1 MQHNKRTKPTKMKK
15 NNITTRQKKTML
27 LLAFSVLTFCNLE
40 AQVRWY
46 ANPDVSTNVND
57 FFRRF
62 DPDASLRNADCN
74 PSTTN
79 PTVNT
84 VTEGNYGRVWRVTK
98 PKGRQR
104 AELARTEGDRST
116 LGNFNHTAGSGYYYG
131 WRWKINVDGTISSS
145 DKITVWQ
152 WKTAGSG
159 GSQNYPLNMEYTNGK
174 LLLEAWGPC
183 LNSNGSVSSSWSN
196 CSGSITK
203 RRTTLASV
211 NVPENT
217 WVDLVVRI
225 VKDDDPDKGSV
236 EFWVNG
242 VKQTL
247 GNADADEY
255 EVKLDRTSKK
265 AFHRTNDG
273 SLNSAHS
280 VYPKWGSYNRKACK
294 YKITTFYD
302 EMRVASSLADA
313 SPETHN
319 PINTSSNSNNTTTSN
334 ITGSWYKLKNVQ
346 TGRYM
351 DSNGEDIATS
361 TSSSGHDKQFR
372 FVKQGNYYNI
382 DVRKSSGKGT
392 GIFRT
397 ISSSNKVKITNFT
410 PRNDGDKRYDI
421 KKLSDGTYS
430 IKSTNTNKY
439 LQNNTSNTV
448 TITVKSPS
456 NNKRAKWKLERV
468 GPTGKV
474 IENSKELLKNEK
486 KSISIYPNPVKSNFT
501 VSLEGIDSAHVTISN
516 MLGKVVFR
524 QNITNNQLEF
534 SKSNGFNSG
543 LYILRAVDNQGDVY
557 IKKFIVQ

>member
-1 MQHNKRTKPTKMKK
+1 MKK
-15 NNITTRQKKTML
+15 DSTTTRQKMIML
-27 LLAFSVLTFCNLE
+27 LLAFSILTVYSLQ

-46 ANPDVSTNVND
+46 ANPDASTKVND

-74 PSTTN
+74 PSATN
-79 PTVNT
+79 PTVST
-84 VTEGNYGRVWRVTK
+84 VIDGDYGRVWRVTK

-116 LGNFNHTAGSGYYYG
+116 LGNFNHRVGSGYYYG
-131 WRWKINVDGTISSS
+131 WRWKINVDGTIASS

-159 GSQNYPLNMEYTNGK
+159 GSQNYPLNMEYSNGR
-174 LLLEAWGPC
+174 LYLEAWGPC

-196 CSGSITK
+196 CSGSITS

-211 NVPENT
+211 RVPENT

-225 VKDDDPDKGSV
+225 VKDDDPSKGSV
-236 EFWVNG
+236 EFWFNG

-247 GNADADEY
+247 GNIDADEY
-255 EVKLDRTSKK
+255 RVKLDRTSKK
-265 AFHRTNDG
+265 AYHRTNDG

-319 PINTSSNSNNTTTSN
+319 PINTSSNNNNTTTTSN
-334 ITGSWYKLKNVQ
+334 ITGSWYRLKNVQ

-351 DSNGEDIATS
+351 DSNGEDLVTS
-361 TSSSGHDKQFR
+361 TGSTGYDKQFR
-372 FVKQGNYYNI
+372 FVEQGSYYNI
-382 DVRKSSGKGT
+382 DVRKSSGTGT

-397 ISSSNKVKITNFT
+397 IASDNRVKITNLS

-421 KKLSDGTYS
+421 RRLSDGTYS
-430 IKSTNTNKY
+430 IKSTNTDKY
-439 LQNNTSNTV
+439 LQNNTSNTI

-456 NNKRAKWKLERV
+456 SNNRAKWRLERV
-468 GPTGKV
+468 GSAGKV
-474 IENSKELLKNEK
+474 IAHSKELVKSEE

-501 VSLEGIDSAHVTISN
+501 VALQGMDGAHVTISS
-516 MLGKVVFR
+516 MLGKVVFT
-524 QNITNNQLEF
+524 QNMTNNQLEL

-543 LYILRAVDNQGDVY
+543 LYILRAVDNQGNVY